1 MAVGSLSAQLN
12 KNKYPQTK
20 VYRGDSVVILSIDQS
35 NFINKTFKEQKEALD
50 SFKVVTDTLTRYRDS
65 VIVKYVKTDS
75 ILTITDSLRRELL
88 AYKNKVE
95 EAARLGLYVTYDT
108 IRQQAKFLPF
118 DKDFK
123 VQMKETE
130 SGVKLFATS
139 YDQFTKTRIGIGCGL
154 SLLGGLS
161 KGVANEIYFHPGEV
175 YNTFPNMSTAFWY
188 LGEKGSGPPTP
199 ALVGQPTS
207 WRRETRVGNIV
218 FKSDLYHISN
228 ATFLTSS
235 FIGMSVSLYETTTW
249 RQVIY
254 RSLLNSA
261 FYMVG
266 YNTTKAI
273 IK

>member
-1 MAVGSLSAQLN
+1 MVVGSLSAQSN

-35 NFINKTFKEQKEALD
+35 NYINKTFKEQKQALD

-65 VIVKYVKTDS
+65 VIVKYVTTDS
-75 ILTITDSLRRELL
+75 ILTVTDSLRKELL

-154 SLLGGLS
+154 SLVSGLAR
-161 KGVANEIYFHPGEV
+161 GVHSEIHYHPVEIR
-175 YNTFPNMSTAFWY
+175 NTFPNLKTDVWY
-188 LGEKGSGPPTP
+188 LGNSSDLSLK
-199 ALVGQPTS
+199 GQPTS
-207 WRRETRVGNIV
+207 WRRESRIGNIV
-218 FKSDLYHISN
+218 FKSDLAHISN
-228 ATFLTSS
+228 GTFLTSS

-249 RQVIY
+249 KQIIY

-261 FYMVG
+261 FYMIG
-266 YNTTKAI
+266 YNTTKAVI
-273 IK
+273 R